1 MGFSSDTVDLTTV
14 EKHEP
19 VARESGRRQGEQ
31 EVGQLEEREMEK
43 EEEEREEYEVRT
55 LYALALACAVMLL
68 GTALIY
74 LLWKI
79 KPFHQ
84 HIHSR

>member
-1 MGFSSDTVDLTTV
+1 MCLSSDTVDLTTV

-19 VARESGRRQGEQ
+19 VARESGQQQGEQ
-31 EVGQLEEREMEK
+31 EVGQIEEREMEK
-43 EEEEREEYEVRT
+43 EEEKEEYEVRT